1 MGKLHTSSKAD
12 TRAAHDHPEEQ
23 GEGARDACSV
33 STTIL
38 KRLTGG
44 DVREVSP
51 TLGFN
56 ITTLVRTI
64 GSTAGATN
72 AAAAS
77 AGSSSAPTPV
87 EGAGDTYTL
96 NVWDVG
102 GQRTLRPYWRN
113 YFESTDAVVWV
124 ADSSDTLRLDDCS
137 SELRQLLSEQR
148 LAGCTL
154 LVLANKQD
162 LAGSLSME
170 QVRDQ
175 LHLDGIESHT
185 WRILPCSAIT
195 GEGLD
200 GAMDWVT
207 AEVASRLYYGGRS
220 AANPG
225 VIKEEARET
234 RAKDE
239 IATQVETPDQA
250 VDTRAVA
257 TAA

>member
-1 MGKLHTSSKAD
+1 M
-12 TRAAHDHPEEQ
+12 
-23 GEGARDACSV
+23 
-33 STTIL
+33 
-38 KRLTGG
+38 
-44 DVREVSP
+44 REVSP

-64 GSTAGATN
+64 GSTAGAEN
-72 AAAAS
+72 AAAVSGAS
-77 AGSSSAPTPV
+77 DSSGSGSAPTPV
-87 EGAGDTYTL
+87 DGAGDSYTL

-124 ADSSDTLRLDDCS
+124 VDSSDTLRLDDCS
-137 SELRQLLSEQR
+137 NELRQLLSEQR

-175 LHLDGIESHT
+175 LHLNTIESHT

-220 AANPG
+220 AVSPG
-225 VIKEEARET
+225 VIQEEGRET
-234 RAKDE
+234 AVTDE

-250 VDTRAVA
+250 VETRAVA

>member
-1 MGKLHTSSKAD
+1 MSQLTSSGLDNAGK
-12 TRAAHDHPEEQ
+12 
-23 GEGARDACSV
+23 
-33 STTIL
+33 TTIL

-64 GSTAGATN
+64 GSTAGAEN

-77 AGSSSAPTPV
+77 SGTSTPAPSTTSAGES
-87 EGAGDTYTL
+87 YTL

-124 ADSSDTLRLDDCS
+124 VDSSDTLRLDDCA

-162 LAGSLSME
+162 LAGSLTME

-175 LHLDGIESHT
+175 LHLDTISSHT

-207 AEVASRLYYGGRS
+207 AEVASRLYYGGRT
-220 AANPG
+220 AVHPG
-225 VIKEEARET
+225 VISEEGRET
-234 RAKDE
+234 AAKED

-250 VDTRAVA
+250 IEVKAVV

>member
-1 MGKLHTSSKAD
+1 MSQLTSSGLDNAGK
-12 TRAAHDHPEEQ
+12 
-23 GEGARDACSV
+23 
-33 STTIL
+33 TTIL

-64 GSTAGATN
+64 GSTAGAEN

-77 AGSSSAPTPV
+77 SRTSTPAPSTTSAGES
-87 EGAGDTYTL
+87 YTL

-124 ADSSDTLRLDDCS
+124 VDSSDTLRLDDCA
-137 SELRQLLSEQR
+137 SELQQLLSEQR

-162 LAGSLSME
+162 LAGSLTME

-175 LHLDGIESHT
+175 LHLDTISSHT

-207 AEVASRLYYGGRS
+207 AEVASRLYYGGR
-220 AANPG
+220 AAVHPG
-225 VIKEEARET
+225 VISEEGRET
-234 RAKDE
+234 AAKED

-250 VDTRAVA
+250 VEVKAVA

>member
-1 MGKLHTSSKAD
+1 MSQLTSSGLDNAGK
-12 TRAAHDHPEEQ
+12 
-23 GEGARDACSV
+23 
-33 STTIL
+33 TTIL

-64 GSTAGATN
+64 GSTAGAEN

-77 AGSSSAPTPV
+77 SGTSTPAPSTTSAGES
-87 EGAGDTYTL
+87 YTL

-124 ADSSDTLRLDDCS
+124 VDSSDTLRLDDCA

-162 LAGSLSME
+162 LAGSLTME

-175 LHLDGIESHT
+175 LHLDTISSHT

-207 AEVASRLYYGGRS
+207 AEVASRLYYGGRT
-220 AANPG
+220 AVHPG
-225 VIKEEARET
+225 VISKEGRET
-234 RAKDE
+234 AAKED

-250 VDTRAVA
+250 IEVKAVA

>member
-1 MGKLHTSSKAD
+1 M
-12 TRAAHDHPEEQ
+12 
-23 GEGARDACSV
+23 
-33 STTIL
+33 
-38 KRLTGG
+38 
-44 DVREVSP
+44 REVSP

-64 GSTAGATN
+64 GSKAGTEN
-72 AAAAS
+72 AQAAS
-77 AGSSSAPTPV
+77 GSSIPSPAHSGEV
-87 EGAGDTYTL
+87 EGPGESYTL

-124 ADSSDTLRLDDCS
+124 VDSSDTLRLDDCS
-137 SELRQLLSEQR
+137 AELRQLLAEQR

-175 LHLDGIESHT
+175 LKLDQITSHT

-207 AEVASRLYYGGRS
+207 AEVASRLYYGGR
-220 AANPG
+220 AAAHPA
-225 VIKEEARET
+225 VIEGEERDTAEKE
-234 RAKDE
+234 D
-239 IATQVETPDQA
+239 IATQVVSPDQA
-250 VDTRAVA
+250 VETRAVA

>member
-1 MGKLHTSSKAD
+1 MSCQKLTRSGLDNAGK
-12 TRAAHDHPEEQ
+12 
-23 GEGARDACSV
+23 
-33 STTIL
+33 TTIL

-72 AAAAS
+72 AAAA
-77 AGSSSAPTPV
+77 GSSTSPAPSA
-87 EGAGDTYTL
+87 EGAGESYTL

-124 ADSSDTLRLDDCS
+124 VDSSDTLRLDDCS
-137 SELRQLLSEQR
+137 SELRQLLAEQR

-162 LAGSLSME
+162 LAGSLTME

-175 LHLDGIESHT
+175 LKLDTITSHT

-207 AEVASRLYYGGRS
+207 AEVASRLYYGGR
-220 AANPG
+220 AAVHPG
-225 VIKEEARET
+225 VISEEARDT
-234 RAKDE
+234 AAKED
-239 IATQVETPDQA
+239 ISTQIEAPDQP
-250 VDTRAVA
+250 VKSKAVA

>member
-1 MGKLHTSSKAD
+1 MSILLPPTLTRRGLDNAGK
-12 TRAAHDHPEEQ
+12 
-23 GEGARDACSV
+23 
-33 STTIL
+33 TTIL

-64 GSTAGATN
+64 GSRAGSVNAQ
-72 AAAAS
+72 AAADGAS
-77 AGSSSAPTPV
+77 GSMPGPADATDDVGES
-87 EGAGDTYTL
+87 YTL

-124 ADSSDTLRLDDCS
+124 VDSSDTLRLDDCS
-137 SELRQLLSEQR
+137 AELRQLLAEQR

-162 LAGSLSME
+162 LAGSLTME

-175 LHLDGIESHT
+175 LKLDQITSHT

-200 GAMDWVT
+200 DAMDWVT
-207 AEVASRLYYGGRS
+207 TEVASRLYYGGR
-220 AANPG
+220 AAVHPG
-225 VIKEEARET
+225 VIKEAARDTAAEE
-234 RAKDE
+234 D
-239 IATQVETPDQA
+239 IATQVEAPDQPVGA
-250 VDTRAVA
+250 SAVA
-257 TAA
+257 TATA